1 MTRVLF
7 VTSEV
12 HPLVRT
18 GGLAD
23 VSASLPEA
31 LGHIGYDIN
40 ILLPGYP
47 EALKLTR
54 DTGAL
59 HKARL
64 WVDSY
69 DVNLWQTRLPGTA
82 VTLWVVDCAQLFG
95 RRGNP
100 YTNSKGQPW
109 KDNARRFQLFAKV
122 GAKIA
127 LGKAG
132 LSWTPE
138 LVHCN
143 DWQSALL
150 PIYLELIPDRPSTV
164 FTIHNL
170 ASQGLFP
177 RDTFRNLGLPEH
189 LWSYDLLEFKGQLA
203 FIKGGLVFSDRITTV
218 SPAYAEE
225 IQHPEF
231 GCGLEN
237 LLHQRR
243 HELAGI
249 LNGID
254 TRTWNPE
261 NDPHIPHHFGSEDIK
276 SKRLCRFQLQ
286 RDLGLE
292 QTESPLFCF
301 VGRLVERKG
310 LDWLLD
316 ILPALFRRGCKL
328 ALLGDESSHREP
340 GTQESGSEERKYEG
354 ELAKLARQWPLR
366 LSVTFEYD
374 EGLAHRITAGSDMLL
389 MPSRF
394 EPCGLNQLYSLRY
407 GTVPIVHQVGGLR
420 DTVFDASD
428 SSSKRPNGF
437 CFDIPDASAF
447 LATIER
453 ALRFYENRRAWR
465 RLQENAMTGDYSWNH
480 SARLYSDL
488 YQNILAE
495 RQHAIWD

>member
-31 LGHIGYDIN
+31 LGHIGYDVT

-47 EALKLTR
+47 AAMELTR
-54 DTGAL
+54 DAGAF

-82 VTLWVVDCAQLFG
+82 VTLWIVDCAQLF
-95 RRGNP
+95 RRPGNP
-100 YTNSKGQPW
+100 YQNAEGQPW

-138 LVHCN
+138 VVHCN

-150 PIYLELIPDRPSTV
+150 PVYLELSSERPSTV
-164 FTIHNL
+164 FTVHNL
-170 ASQGLFP
+170 ANQGLFP
-177 RDTFRNLGLPEH
+177 QDTFQNFGLPEKS
-189 LWSYDLLEFKGQLA
+189 WSYDLLDLKGQLA

-218 SPAYAEE
+218 SPGYAEE
-225 IQHPEF
+225 IQTPEF
-231 GCGLEN
+231 GCGLED
-237 LLHQRR
+237 LLFQRR
-243 HELAGI
+243 HELTGI
-249 LNGID
+249 LNGIN
-254 TRTWNPE
+254 TRTWDPE
-261 NDPHIPHHFGSEDIK
+261 NDAHLPHHYGPEDIK
-276 SKRLCRFQLQ
+276 SKRLCRFQLRQ
-286 RDLGLE
+286 ELGLE
-292 QTESPLFCF
+292 QTDAALFCF
-301 VGRLVERKG
+301 VGRMVKRKG
-310 LDWLLD
+310 LDWLLEV
-316 ILPALFRRGCKL
+316 LPALLKRGCQL
-328 ALLGDESSHREP
+328 AMIGAGTASQESS
-340 GTQESGSEERKYEG
+340 SEERKFEF
-354 ELAKLARQWPLR
+354 AMDQLARKWPGQ
-366 LSVTFEYD
+366 LSVTIAYD
-374 EGLAHRITAGSDMLL
+374 EALVHRIIAGSDMLL

-394 EPCGLNQLYSLRY
+394 EPCGLSQLYSLRY
-407 GTVPIVHQVGGLR
+407 GTVPIVNRVGGLR
-420 DTVFDASD
+420 DTVFDAS
-428 SSSKRPNGF
+428 SNSGEIANGF
-437 CFDIPDASAF
+437 SFDIPDAAALLS
-447 LATIER
+447 TIER
-453 ALRFYENRRAWR
+453 ALRHYESPRTWR
-465 RLQENAMTGDYSWNH
+465 RLQENAMTGDYSWNR